1 MGGIGSGGP
10 RQGAGRKTIDAAPRC
25 RVSLTLPEWMVGE
38 LRSEAE
44 LQRRPLSAVVTECLI
59 KNTKP

>member
-1 MGGIGSGGP
+1 MTLI
-10 RQGAGRKTIDAAPRC
+10 
-25 RVSLTLPEWMVGE
+25 LPEWLVGE

-44 LQRRPLSAVVTECLI
+44 LQRRPLSAIVTECLI

>member
-1 MGGIGSGGP
+1 M
-10 RQGAGRKTIDAAPRC
+10 T
-25 RVSLTLPEWMVGE
+25 LTLPEWLVGE

>member
-1 MGGIGSGGP
+1 M
-10 RQGAGRKTIDAAPRC
+10 T
-25 RVSLTLPEWMVGE
+25 LTLPKWLVGE

-59 KNTKP
+59 KNIKP